1 MSIRKATPK
10 KRSSADRKRAIEQI
24 ETVIATERKKRE
36 KSDETFTALTREEIE
51 KKLRRVESPM
61 IVFQSWNNTAPPG
74 GTINYTVGV
83 SNPDP
88 VSWGTLAVGV
98 SVGNRNLITGN
109 DLFVSEFDARFPTLA
124 QPPTVGFSLG
134 AAGSPNASASFSF
147 TLRIP
152 NGVEKTGYFG
162 NTVLQQ
168 LSFHDVGKYLD
179 RSVFFFGVV

>member
-36 KSDETFTALTREEIE
+36 KSDETFT
-51 KKLRRVESPM
+51 
-61 IVFQSWNNTAPPG
+61 
-74 GTINYTVGV
+74 
-83 SNPDP
+83 
-88 VSWGTLAVGV
+88 
-98 SVGNRNLITGN
+98 
-109 DLFVSEFDARFPTLA
+109 
-124 QPPTVGFSLG
+124 
-134 AAGSPNASASFSF
+134 ASFSF